1 MYYIIR
7 EFKSEAEPDTLR
19 FHLMSH
25 SELSKDGVVTS
36 KYYVWDKLK
45 AATAYCARLQHEDK
59 LGHKFEVVTT
69 EDYGIEVR

>member
-7 EFKSEAEPDTLR
+7 EFKSEDEPDTLR

-25 SELSKDGVVTS
+25 SELSKDGAVTS

-45 AATAYCARLQHEDK
+45 AATAYCADYSMRIN
-59 LGHKFEVVTT
+59 LGISLK
-69 EDYGIEVR
+69 